1 MIRSNYMCR
10 GVLALCTLFIT
21 TVAWAQHDSDS
32 LKNDYNKSHLKDNSR
47 TDLHGDKFKQVQHL
61 DEVVVRGNQV
71 KRVNSSAFN
80 VLAVDTRRLRNTNL
94 DLAHVLDR
102 VPGVKVREDGGLGSG
117 TSINLNGFAG
127 KHVKLF
133 IDGVPMD
140 GVSSSFSINNIPA
153 SFANRIEVYKGV
165 VPVDFGGDALGGAIN
180 IVTDHSPHTYIDVSY
195 SYGSFNTHRSNLS
208 LGLSGKSGLTF
219 RLNAYQNYSDN
230 DYKVKT
236 QWTDLS
242 TNAVSNDEAWFRR
255 FHDRYHNEAVVLQVG
270 VVDKKWAD
278 KLIFGL
284 NYSHEYAQIQNAN
297 LMKIVFGGKYRT
309 AQGWTPSL
317 LYEKRNLAIPGLNF
331 RLSARYDMV
340 KTNNVDTLSRTYS
353 WTGEYKVNAYQG
365 EGVPT
370 LAEFKGYTLATV
382 TNLTYHIGDQHF
394 FTLNDTYTHYRRRT
408 TNAAS
413 NNVQS
418 SAATFMR
425 RVNAKNTLGLSY
437 KFIPN
442 QQWNIVAFLKYY
454 DSHVRGPVNVA
465 SSGRADYQEQERS
478 TNALGYGVAGT
489 YFLFHKDLQT
499 KLSYERTY
507 HLPTDRELFGDGDY
521 EDGNATL
528 RPEKS
533 DNLNFNLSYQH
544 TFNDTHTLSVDAGF
558 NYRYM
563 QDYIIRTIGQKGVA
577 VSTNHGRTQ
586 GMGMD
591 LSLHYYFK
599 DVASIGGN
607 LSIQNTRDKE
617 RFNSIGAASITY
629 GNRVPNLP
637 YTFGGADASYTFK
650 RVLGK
655 DNRLTIGCDL
665 RYIHKFYR
673 SWSSEGAKLYVP
685 EQLSCD
691 ANLVYAIQGGRYN
704 VSLEANNFTNAL
716 LYDNYSL
723 QKTGRSFSIKFRY
736 VFYKQ

>member
-32 LKNDYNKSHLKDNSR
+32 LKNDYSKSHLQDNSR

-180 IVTDHSPHTYIDVSY
+180 IVTDHSPHTYIDASY

-236 QWTDLS
+236 QWTNLS

-317 LYEKRNLAIPGLNF
+317 LYEKRNLVIPGLNF

-442 QQWNIVAFLKYY
+442 QHWNMVAFLKYY
-454 DSHVRGPVNVA
+454 DSHVRGPVDIA

-478 TNALGYGVAGT
+478 TNALGYGLAGT

-528 RPEKS
+528 RLEKS

-577 VSTNHGRTQ
+577 VSSNHGRTQ

-617 RFNSIGAASITY
+617 QFNSIGAASITY

-723 QKTGRSFSIKFRY
+723 QKPGRSFSIKFRY
-736 VFYKQ
+736 IFYKQ

>member
-32 LKNDYNKSHLKDNSR
+32 LKNDYRKSHLQDNSKTELR
-47 TDLHGDKFKQVQHL
+47 GDRLKQIQHL
-61 DEVVVRGNQV
+61 EEVVVRGNLV

-80 VLAVDTRRLRNTNL
+80 ALAVDTRRLRNTNL

-117 TSINLNGFAG
+117 TSINLNGFTG
-127 KHVKLF
+127 KRVKLF

-140 GVSSSFSINNIPA
+140 GASSSFSINNIPA

-180 IVTDHSPHTYIDVSY
+180 IVTDHSPHTYIDASY

-208 LGLSGKSGLTF
+208 LGLSSKSGLTF

-236 QWTDLS
+236 QWTDLK
-242 TNAVSNDEAWFRR
+242 TNAVSRDEAWFRR

-270 VVDKKWAD
+270 VVDKKWAN

-317 LYEKRNLAIPGLNF
+317 LYEKRNLVIPGLNF

-382 TNLTYHIGDQHF
+382 ANLTYHIGDQHF

-442 QQWNIVAFLKYY
+442 QHWNMVAFLKYY

-558 NYRYM
+558 YYRYM

-577 VSTNHGRTQ
+577 VSSNHGKVQ
-586 GMGMD
+586 GIGMD

-607 LSIQNTRDKE
+607 ISIQNTRDKE

-673 SWSSEGAKLYVP
+673 SWVGEGAKLYVP

-723 QKTGRSFSIKFRY
+723 QKPGRSFSIKFRY

>member
-1 MIRSNYMCR
+1 M
-10 GVLALCTLFIT
+10 A
-21 TVAWAQHDSDS
+21 TVA
-32 LKNDYNKSHLKDNSR
+32 
-47 TDLHGDKFKQVQHL
+47 
-61 DEVVVRGNQV
+61 
-71 KRVNSSAFN
+71 
-80 VLAVDTRRLRNTNL
+80 
-94 DLAHVLDR
+94 
-102 VPGVKVREDGGLGSG
+102 
-117 TSINLNGFAG
+117 
-127 KHVKLF
+127 
-133 IDGVPMD
+133 
-140 GVSSSFSINNIPA
+140 
-153 SFANRIEVYKGV
+153 
-165 VPVDFGGDALGGAIN
+165 
-180 IVTDHSPHTYIDVSY
+180 
-195 SYGSFNTHRSNLS
+195 
-208 LGLSGKSGLTF
+208 
-219 RLNAYQNYSDN
+219 
-230 DYKVKT
+230 
-236 QWTDLS
+236 
-242 TNAVSNDEAWFRR
+242 
-255 FHDRYHNEAVVLQVG
+255 
-270 VVDKKWAD
+270 
-278 KLIFGL
+278 
-284 NYSHEYAQIQNAN
+284 
-297 LMKIVFGGKYRT
+297 
-309 AQGWTPSL
+309 
-317 LYEKRNLAIPGLNF
+317 
-331 RLSARYDMV
+331 
-340 KTNNVDTLSRTYS
+340 
-353 WTGEYKVNAYQG
+353 
-365 EGVPT
+365 
-370 LAEFKGYTLATV
+370 
-382 TNLTYHIGDQHF
+382 NLTYHIGDQHF
-394 FTLNDTYTHYRRRT
+394 FTLNDTYTHYRRHT

-442 QQWNIVAFLKYY
+442 QHWNMVAFLKYY

-478 TNALGYGVAGT
+478 TNALGYGAAGT

-577 VSTNHGRTQ
+577 VSSNHGKVQ

-607 LSIQNTRDKE
+607 FSIQNTRDKG

-637 YTFGGADASYTFK
+637 YTFGGTDASYTFK

-665 RYIHKFYR
+665 RYVNSIAHGSVKER
-673 SWSSEGAKLYVP
+673 SSMCQNS
-685 EQLSCD
+685 
-691 ANLVYAIQGGRYN
+691 
-704 VSLEANNFTNAL
+704 
-716 LYDNYSL
+716 
-723 QKTGRSFSIKFRY
+723 
-736 VFYKQ
+736 